1 MEKACGWSRW
11 WKECQKRPSSR
22 EKDDQKGHQKPGK
35 MGAFPMQTL
44 CNFYE
49 NVVKRALYGKEN
61 CPEITK
67 TENFRLTWQG
77 INGTMMQ
84 DKWERSHKR

>member
-11 WKECQKRPSSR
+11 WKECQKLPSSR
-22 EKDDQKGHQKPGK
+22 GKDDQKGHQKPGK

-44 CNFYE
+44 CNSYE
-49 NVVKRALYGKEN
+49 NVVKWVIYDKEN

-67 TENFRLTWQG
+67 TEIFHLTYQG
-77 INGTMMQ
+77 NNDTMMQ
-84 DKWERSHKR
+84 NEWERSHKR

>member
-1 MEKACGWSRW
+1 
-11 WKECQKRPSSR
+11 
-22 EKDDQKGHQKPGK
+22 
-35 MGAFPMQTL
+35 MQTL

-49 NVVKRALYGKEN
+49 NVVKCAIYDKEN

-77 INGTMMQ
+77 INGTMME
-84 DKWERSHKR
+84 DEWERSHKR